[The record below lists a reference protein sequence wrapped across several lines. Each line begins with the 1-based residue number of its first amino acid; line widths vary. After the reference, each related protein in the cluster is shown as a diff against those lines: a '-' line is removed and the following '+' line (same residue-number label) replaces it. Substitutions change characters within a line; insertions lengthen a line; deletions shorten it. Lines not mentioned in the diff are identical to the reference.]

1 MRRRSGFSRSRVAAL
16 AATLCVA
23 TAAFAQPQPL
33 PAGVDECLAR
43 IDEQRRAEPQTQDRG
58 AAAVEPAGPPLL
70 GDVCP
75 ELADAINEGAW
86 GEALVDIWAENL
98 STNAFEE
105 LARLVA
111 RYEQPPAIAAQPLSV
126 EALDDALAAL
136 ELREPDQ
143 NLSVWDRVQ
152 RWYDEHF
159 GARETSAGRWIEDWL
174 GHLSLPE
181 RFVRY
186 LLIALGAV
194 LVMATLA
201 IVVNELRIAGVLA
214 GGALRKYSPLADR
227 DSEDETRVR
236 DFDDIA
242 RAPLARR
249 PALLLLLVV
258 ERLKARAAV
267 SLRDSLTHRE
277 LVSAAGD
284 LSADQSDALR
294 TVARAAER
302 ATFGDWQPAEREVDD
317 VVARGRALV
326 ASLAQQPTGEDAAAL
341 RAEPR

>member
-1 MRRRSGFSRSRVAAL
+1 MRRRSRFSRSRAAGL

-23 TAAFAQPQPL
+23 TAGFAQPL
-33 PAGVDECLAR
+33 PAGVDECLVR
-43 IDEQRRAEPQTQDRG
+43 IDEQRRAEPSQVVG
-58 AAAVEPAGPPLL
+58 AATAEPTGPMLL

-75 ELADAINEGAW
+75 DLAGAINEGAW
-86 GEALVDIWAENL
+86 GEALIDIRAEDL

-111 RYEQPPAIAAQPLSV
+111 RYEEPPALAAQPLST
-126 EALDDALAAL
+126 ESLDAALAAL
-136 ELREPDQ
+136 ALREPDQ
-143 NLSVWDRVQ
+143 ELSFWDRIQ
-152 RWYDEHF
+152 QWYDEHF

-186 LLIALGAV
+186 LLIALGAA
-194 LVMATLA
+194 LVIATIA

-214 GGALRKYSPLADR
+214 GGALRKYSPLAER
-227 DSEDETRVR
+227 AAEDDTRLL

-242 RAPLARR
+242 RAPVVRR
-249 PALLLLLVV
+249 PALLLLLVLD
-258 ERLKARAAV
+258 RLKARAAA

-302 ATFGDWQPAEREVDD
+302 ATFGDWRPAERDVDD
-317 VVARGRALV
+317 VVARGRVLV
-326 ASLAQQPTGEDAAAL
+326 TSLAQPPADADFTA
-341 RAEPR
+341 RRSEPR